1 MIYSSKIGY
10 GKANN
15 LGVKHSTG
23 EYLFF
28 INTDIFIED
37 GCFEKMLAV
46 LNGGIAD
53 CVQPLLIYPQSNL
66 VQCAGTFFGPY
77 FKDHLLMG
85 IE

>member
-1 MIYSSKIGY
+1 MVVVDGNYNLQIHHLLNKLQKEHLNLKVIYSSKIGY

-37 GCFEKMLAV
+37 GCFEKNACSV
-46 LNGGIAD
+46 KWR
-53 CVQPLLIYPQSNL
+53 YS
-66 VQCAGTFFGPY
+66 
-77 FKDHLLMG
+77 
-85 IE
+85 